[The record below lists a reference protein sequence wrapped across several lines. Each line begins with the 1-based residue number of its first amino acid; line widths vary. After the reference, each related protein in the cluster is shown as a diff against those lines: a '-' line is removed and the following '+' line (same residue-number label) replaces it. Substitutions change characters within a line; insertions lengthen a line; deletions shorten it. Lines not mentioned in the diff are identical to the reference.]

1 MRPILIENDLIPSSE
16 LRSILESIPFSVA
29 LRVRLRFPLSQIPEE
44 RRSASIER
52 DLRGRR
58 GYSCRDLTPL
68 PHRSLS
74 SRLRDRTFVRLH
86 RGIILVDPERDHR

>member
-16 LRSILESIPFSVA
+16 LRSILESVPLSVA

-44 RRSASIER
+44 HRGASVET

-58 GYSCRDLTPL
+58 G
-68 PHRSLS
+68 
-74 SRLRDRTFVRLH
+74 
-86 RGIILVDPERDHR
+86 